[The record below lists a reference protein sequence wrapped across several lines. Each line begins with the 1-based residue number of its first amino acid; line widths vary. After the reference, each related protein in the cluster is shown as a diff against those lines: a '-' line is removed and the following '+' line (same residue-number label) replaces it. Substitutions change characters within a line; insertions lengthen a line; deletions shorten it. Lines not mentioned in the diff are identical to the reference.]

1 MHSVQQQQVPL
12 FQQGGEQRAERADAE
27 MDARIAEIAETYQ
40 RPEEVLQWYKQD
52 RQRLANIESDVLEQN
67 VVDWFLARAKVVD
80 KAIDFDD
87 IMGQQG
93 V

>member
-1 MHSVQQQQVPL
+1 
-12 FQQGGEQRAERADAE
+12 

-40 RPEEVLQWYKQD
+40 HPEEVTQWYKQD
-52 RQRLANIESDVLEQN
+52 RQRMSNIESDVLEQN
-67 VVDWFLARAKVVD
+67 VVDWFLARAKVTD

-93 V
+93 L